1 MELYYHHAASA
12 QLQREEQLQHYTRHL
27 VQYNLRLQQAA
38 VQQELLGLEPLA
50 DAAATGGMPPST
62 GYGSSALGCLEGE
75 ADMKLECPMVE
86 PPVRQ
91 PVLCCL
97 LRLRSAGLLF
107 LALLAQARLLSC
119 IGSSAPAASS
129 PSRAPCCNPTSPSF
143 LLSLPSSQSLTFS
156 ASDAAYLFQ
165 PSMLPT
171 SPPSGAP
178 TSCTAVEHV
187 NGTMLFTD
195 PDLPAG
201 TPPKAAAA
209 ATAAQEAAA
218 AAQAAALASGLAE
231 MQREAE
237 EAEEA
242 AAEELLLRAPPP
254 SPSLRLSRSQSQAAA
269 VSAALPAAYW
279 GRALPPP
286 SAQPAS
292 QSAFIPWPPHN
303 TAASQA
309 GLVQPGQLLSE
320 SPFAST
326 TAPHGAAM
334 PCASSPGRL
343 VPVLPATA
351 VPSPPDVEV
360 PASHLSLP
368 GHCPQPPFSI
378 DAALAASAAALQQA
392 GLLPPLHGGMG
403 FSGRHQSGPDST
415 SFSLFAA
422 GSEMPIS
429 G

>member
-1 MELYYHHAASA
+1 MVPLR
-12 QLQREEQLQHYTRHL
+12 QLPRAHL
-27 VQYNLRLQQAA
+27 
-38 VQQELLGLEPLA
+38 G
-50 DAAATGGMPPST
+50 PSCRT
-62 GYGSSALGCLEGE
+62 
-75 ADMKLECPMVE
+75 
-86 PPVRQ
+86 
-91 PVLCCL
+91 
-97 LRLRSAGLLF
+97 
-107 LALLAQARLLSC
+107 
-119 IGSSAPAASS
+119 
-129 PSRAPCCNPTSPSF
+129 PCCNPTSPSF

-156 ASDAAYLFQ
+156 ASDDAYLFQ

-171 SPPSGAP
+171 SPPCGAP

-231 MQREAE
+231 LQREEE
-237 EAEEA
+237 EAEEE
-242 AAEELLLRAPPP
+242 AAEDLLLRAPPP
-254 SPSLRLSRSQSQAAA
+254 SPSLHLSRSQSQAAA

-303 TAASQA
+303 AAASQA
-309 GLVQPGQLLSE
+309 GLVQPGQLLS
-320 SPFAST
+320 PFAST
-326 TAPHGAAM
+326 TAPHGTAM
-334 PCASSPGRL
+334 PRSSSPGRL
-343 VPVLPATA
+343 VPVLPAAA
-351 VPSPPDVEV
+351 VPSPPEVEV

-368 GHCPQPPFSI
+368 DHGPYAYPQPPFSV
-378 DAALAASAAALQQA
+378 DAVLAASAAALQQA
-392 GLLPPLHGGMG
+392 GLLPPLHGGLD

-415 SFSLFAA
+415 SFSPFAV
-422 GSEMPIS
+422 GSEMPFS